1 MQQIPPFV
9 YITMR
14 EWKENKRI
22 LEVVIFVKL
31 VNTSVQN
38 TGRGSKSVMGAN
50 WLHCN
55 GVGLAKI
62 SDAYR
67 MCISWG

>member
-14 EWKENKRI
+14 EWKENKQI

-31 VNTSVQN
+31 GNTAVQN